1 MSHSNRSEAAYAGL
15 LAAVLDARDDV
26 AGARFDAVLSM
37 AEAAGEISPEL
48 ARELR
53 YWQKAASHAV
63 AEHVRVAM
71 PAVLGIL
78 ETAAAHAARD
88 VDDAADAWRRASDP
102 RPVGSSDTMALDQ
115 SPHAPIDL
123 LEHRRRALVAGLLD
137 SRDIRVARDTLPPGD

>member
-1 MSHSNRSEAAYAGL
+1 MSGSNRSEATYAGL

-53 YWQKAASHAV
+53 YWQKAAAHAV
-63 AEHVRVAM
+63 AEHVRTTM
-71 PAVLGIL
+71 PAVLGII
-78 ETAAAHAARD
+78 EAAATHAARD

-102 RPVGSSDTMALDQ
+102 RPVGGSNPLSLEQ
-115 SPHAPIDL
+115 APPAPTDL

-137 SRDIRVARDTLPPGD
+137 NRDQPPGD